1 MSYREE
7 IEPFINK
14 NPYQVMK
21 IGSANIRYV
30 ITGEETKPC
39 VVFLNGG
46 MNCSEMWFKYVEK
59 MSDEYRILIFDY
71 PIEIKTVDETA
82 QIIHEFLIKLGIE
95 KAFFA
100 GASFGGM
107 MAQIFAR
114 KYPQMVTGLGLFSTA
129 GLDEKTLRSQKKKY
143 RFAPL
148 LLWYMKHCDYEK
160 LKPKVIESS
169 LKNYAKKETEEDR
182 EYLKEMFEFMFKDY
196 TNSKDIH
203 ITGMISKV
211 VNIKPCKKEDFDFIK
226 DKVLLIFPKEDFFS
240 NDEQKS
246 LQDLFPYAKTEYIK
260 SGHFGTVLEYEKY
273 IGLMKEFI

>member
-14 NPYQVMK
+14 NPYKVMK

-129 GLDEKTLRSQKKKY
+129 GLDEKTLRIEKRKY

-169 LKNYAKKETEEDR
+169 LKNYAKKETKEDR

-260 SGHFGTVLEYEKY
+260 NGHFGTVLEYEKY

>member
-14 NPYQVMK
+14 NTYQVMK

-82 QIIHEFLIKLGIE
+82 QIIYEFLIKLGIE

-129 GLDEKTLRSQKKKY
+129 GLDEKTLRIEKRKY

-260 SGHFGTVLEYEKY
+260 NGHFGTVLEYEKY

>member
-129 GLDEKTLRSQKKKY
+129 GLDEKTLRIEKRKY

-169 LKNYAKKETEEDR
+169 LKNYAQKETEEDR

-260 SGHFGTVLEYEKY
+260 NGHFGTVLEYEKY

>member
-107 MAQIFAR
+107 MAQIFAE

-129 GLDEKTLRSQKKKY
+129 GLDEKTLRIEKRKY

-169 LKNYAKKETEEDR
+169 LKNYAKKETKEDR

-260 SGHFGTVLEYEKY
+260 NGHFGTVLEYEKY

>member
-1 MSYREE
+1 MSYQDE
-7 IEPFINK
+7 IEPFLKK
-14 NPYQVMK
+14 NPYQVVK
-21 IGSANIRYV
+21 VGTANVRY
-30 ITGEETKPC
+30 ILKGEETNPC

-46 MNCSEMWFKYVEK
+46 MNCSQMWFKYVEM
-59 MSDEYRILIFDY
+59 MSDEYRVLIFDY

-129 GLDEKTLRSQKKKY
+129 GLDEKTLRIEKRKY

-260 SGHFGTVLEYEKY
+260 NGHFGTVLEYEKY

>member
-1 MSYREE
+1 MSYRDE
-7 IEPFINK
+7 IEQFLNR

-82 QIIHEFLIKLGIE
+82 QIIHEFLIKLGIK

-114 KYPQMVTGLGLFSTA
+114 KYPQMVTGLGLYSTA

-260 SGHFGTVLEYEKY
+260 NGHFGTVLEYEKY

>member
-100 GASFGGM
+100 
-107 MAQIFAR
+107 
-114 KYPQMVTGLGLFSTA
+114 
-129 GLDEKTLRSQKKKY
+129 
-143 RFAPL
+143 
-148 LLWYMKHCDYEK
+148 
-160 LKPKVIESS
+160 
-169 LKNYAKKETEEDR
+169 
-182 EYLKEMFEFMFKDY
+182 
-196 TNSKDIH
+196 
-203 ITGMISKV
+203 
-211 VNIKPCKKEDFDFIK
+211 
-226 DKVLLIFPKEDFFS
+226 
-240 NDEQKS
+240 
-246 LQDLFPYAKTEYIK
+246 
-260 SGHFGTVLEYEKY
+260 
-273 IGLMKEFI
+273 

>member
-46 MNCSEMWFKYVEK
+46 MNCSQMWFKYVEM
-59 MSDEYRILIFDY
+59 MSDEYRVLIFDY

-129 GLDEKTLRSQKKKY
+129 GLDEKTLRIEKRKY

-260 SGHFGTVLEYEKY
+260 NGHFGTVLEYEKY

>member
-14 NPYQVMK
+14 NPYKVMK

-46 MNCSEMWFKYVEK
+46 MNCSQMWFKYVEK
-59 MSDEYRILIFDY
+59 MSDEYRVLIFDY

-129 GLDEKTLRSQKKKY
+129 GLDEKTLRIEKRKY

-169 LKNYAKKETEEDR
+169 LKNYAKKETKEDR

-260 SGHFGTVLEYEKY
+260 NGHFGTVLEYEKY

>member
-30 ITGEETKPC
+30 ITVEETKPC

-82 QIIHEFLIKLGIE
+82 QIIHEFLIKQGIE

-100 GASFGGM
+100 GASLGGM

-114 KYPQMVTGLGLFSTA
+114 KYSQMVTGFGLFSTA
-129 GLDEKTLRSQKKKY
+129 GMDEKTLRIEKRKY

-148 LLWYMKHCDYEK
+148 FMVYEA
-160 LKPKVIESS
+160 LR
-169 LKNYAKKETEEDR
+169 L
-182 EYLKEMFEFMFKDY
+182 
-196 TNSKDIH
+196 
-203 ITGMISKV
+203 
-211 VNIKPCKKEDFDFIK
+211 
-226 DKVLLIFPKEDFFS
+226 
-240 NDEQKS
+240 
-246 LQDLFPYAKTEYIK
+246 
-260 SGHFGTVLEYEKY
+260 
-273 IGLMKEFI
+273 

>member
-129 GLDEKTLRSQKKKY
+129 GLDEKTLRIEKRKY

-169 LKNYAKKETEEDR
+169 LKNYAKKETKEDR

-260 SGHFGTVLEYEKY
+260 NGHFGTVLEYEKY

>member
-46 MNCSEMWFKYVEK
+46 MNCSEMWFKYVEN

-95 KAFFA
+95 KAFLA

-129 GLDEKTLRSQKKKY
+129 GLDEKTLRIEKRKY

-260 SGHFGTVLEYEKY
+260 NGHFGTVLEYEKY

>member
-14 NPYQVMK
+14 NPYKVMK

-46 MNCSEMWFKYVEK
+46 MNCSQMWFKYVEM
-59 MSDEYRILIFDY
+59 MSDEYRVLIFDY

-129 GLDEKTLRSQKKKY
+129 GLDEKTLRIEKRKY

-260 SGHFGTVLEYEKY
+260 NGHFGTVLEYEKY

>member
-129 GLDEKTLRSQKKKY
+129 GLDEKTLRIEKRKY

-169 LKNYAKKETEEDR
+169 LKNYAKKETKEDR

-211 VNIKPCKKEDFDFIK
+211 VDIKPCKKEDFDFIK

-260 SGHFGTVLEYEKY
+260 NGHFGTVLEYEKY

>member
-14 NPYQVMK
+14 IPYHVMK

-46 MNCSEMWFKYVEK
+46 MNCSQMWFKYVEM
-59 MSDEYRILIFDY
+59 MSDEYRVLIFDY

-129 GLDEKTLRSQKKKY
+129 GLDEKTLRIEKRKY

-260 SGHFGTVLEYEKY
+260 NGHFGTVLEYEKY

>member
-14 NPYQVMK
+14 NPYKVMK

-59 MSDEYRILIFDY
+59 MSDEYRVLIFDY

-129 GLDEKTLRSQKKKY
+129 GLDEKTLRIEKRKY

-260 SGHFGTVLEYEKY
+260 NGHFGTVLEYEKY